1 MPEGRRQT
9 QQWEEWQIATND
21 AQPNCRV
28 VYVGTG
34 RRQRRRFPF
43 LFSNEDERTWRQRL
57 ATEMED
63 VCREMLQ
70 QGLHLTHV
78 VPVTSSRD
86 LAGGWTEG
94 AWLYFATN

>member
-1 MPEGRRQT
+1 MVTDDPR
-9 QQWEEWQIATND
+9 
-21 AQPNCRV
+21 PNCRV

-34 RRQRRRFPF
+34 RKRKRKF
-43 LFSNEDERTWRQRL
+43 LFVVSYEAELIWRQRL
-57 ATEMED
+57 AAEMED

-70 QGLHLTHV
+70 QGLHLSHV
-78 VPVTSSRD
+78 VPVTNSRD

>member
-1 MPEGRRQT
+1 M
-9 QQWEEWQIATND
+9 ATND
-21 AQPNCRV
+21 GQPNCRV
-28 VYVGTG
+28 VYVGG
-34 RRQRRRFPF
+34 RKPWRRIASLPVGV
-43 LFSNEDERTWRQRL
+43 EDDGPWRERL

-78 VPVTSSRD
+78 VPVQSSRS
-86 LAGGWTEG
+86 LAGGSTEG

>member
-1 MPEGRRQT
+1 M
-9 QQWEEWQIATND
+9 ATND

-28 VYVGTG
+28 VYVGG
-34 RRQRRRFPF
+34 RRRRHRI
-43 LFSNEDERTWRQRL
+43 LDEDERTWRQRL
-57 ATEMED
+57 ATEMEE

-78 VPVTSSRD
+78 VPVSRSGEFR
-86 LAGGWTEG
+86 GGWTEG